1 MERPKNV
8 AAPSPCNGVLETCK
22 AASTR
27 STREEVGSEKW
38 LLPYESDH
46 GKSWIKLFVSCAGR
60 KLRKYLA
67 RDTASA
73 ADADADA
80 EFILFLLI
88 LLVLVRRG
96 VLGKHLGPEVE
107 RSEING
113 WLALCS
119 PFSEDSPFLF
129 LQGSASVGK
138 PAPRLRLADSK
149 SKTQNRQPRC
159 FRFMTSV
166 RLPIASE
173 ADRCLY
179 WLPWRK
185 QA

>member
-80 EFILFLLI
+80 EFNLF
-88 LLVLVRRG
+88 
-96 VLGKHLGPEVE
+96 
-107 RSEING
+107 
-113 WLALCS
+113 
-119 PFSEDSPFLF
+119 
-129 LQGSASVGK
+129 
-138 PAPRLRLADSK
+138 
-149 SKTQNRQPRC
+149 
-159 FRFMTSV
+159 
-166 RLPIASE
+166 
-173 ADRCLY
+173 
-179 WLPWRK
+179 
-185 QA
+185 

>member
-1 MERPKNV
+1 V

-80 EFILFLLI
+80 DADAEFILFLLI

-96 VLGKHLGPEVE
+96 DSGEAPRTGSREARDK
-107 RSEING
+107 R
-113 WLALCS
+113 LACPLLS
-119 PFSEDSPFLF
+119 FFRRQLRQPLSFPSGVGVGL
-129 LQGSASVGK
+129 GK
-138 PAPRLRLADSK
+138 PAPRPRLTDSK
-149 SKTQNRQPRC
+149 SPSQ
-159 FRFMTSV
+159 
-166 RLPIASE
+166 RLKIDDLGVSGS
-173 ADRCLY
+173 
-179 WLPWRK
+179 
-185 QA
+185 

>member
-38 LLPYESDH
+38 LSSYESTR
-46 GKSWIKLFVSCAGR
+46 GKSWIKLFLSCAGR

-73 ADADADA
+73 ADA

-96 VLGKHLGPEVE
+96 
-107 RSEING
+107 
-113 WLALCS
+113 
-119 PFSEDSPFLF
+119 DS
-129 LQGSASVGK
+129 GE
-138 PAPRLRLADSK
+138 APRTGSREARDKRLA
-149 SKTQNRQPRC
+149 C
-159 FRFMTSV
+159 
-166 RLPIASE
+166 
-173 ADRCLY
+173 
-179 WLPWRK
+179 
-185 QA
+185 